1 MAVLKLVV
9 EQLTYDPM
17 LKGSNPITAETR
29 RKQQGKSFE
38 NTKPMA
44 VVKLVEQLTYD
55 PMFKGSNPIIAET
68 WRREWEKS
76 FENPNP
82 EDKEANFQQTWSV
95 L

>member
-1 MAVLKLVV
+1 MAVVKLV

-17 LKGSNPITAETR
+17 LKGSNPITAET
-29 RKQQGKSFE
+29 G
-38 NTKPMA
+38 
-44 VVKLVEQLTYD
+44 
-55 PMFKGSNPIIAET
+55 
-68 WRREWEKS
+68 RREWEKS